1 MDDLAD
7 KVIAANER
15 NERAERTDDSAPEG
29 YYTDDLGFW
38 VEVDIRKNPS
48 RFAEYIFTR
57 CRRRNQHLYYDAEN
71 MVLFNRH
78 DVITPSQRD
87 ILELANLPDTI
98 STGQAIWVYNKLKE
112 TVPRLDR
119 NRIVIAPGLA
129 WDIEKGEIVELTDK
143 YYTVGGE
150 NEQ

>member
-1 MDDLAD
+1 M
-7 KVIAANER
+7 
-15 NERAERTDDSAPEG
+15 
-29 YYTDDLGFW
+29 
-38 VEVDIRKNPS
+38 
-48 RFAEYIFTR
+48 
-57 CRRRNQHLYYDAEN
+57 
-71 MVLFNRH
+71 LFNRH
-78 DVITPSQRD
+78 DVITPTQKD
-87 ILELANLPDTI
+87 ILGLANLPDTI